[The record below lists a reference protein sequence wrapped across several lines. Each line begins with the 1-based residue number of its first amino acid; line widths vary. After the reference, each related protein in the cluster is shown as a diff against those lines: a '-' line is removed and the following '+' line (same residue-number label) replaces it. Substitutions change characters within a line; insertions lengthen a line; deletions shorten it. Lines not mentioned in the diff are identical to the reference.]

1 MIPMAVLGLTAC
13 APSSS
18 PEAGDNDSSSSNEAG
33 STRPAP
39 PFSWGEDSATTEP
52 EGTPSPIE
60 PPPTLDGPDATQDA
74 PEATTDT
81 GGSGNSGGSGGS
93 SSGNVVK
100 YGDVDLSDKD
110 WDVSCTDDYA
120 NGYVF
125 DGQDGDDYHSVSVSL
140 NADGSV
146 DYVMIDSDTNYSLY
160 YSDGV
165 TGYPELA
172 ATASY
177 TPGVEMQ
184 ASGTGTVDY
193 EFTEYE
199 DFEIT
204 LVCDSSF

>member
-1 MIPMAVLGLTAC
+1 MIPVAALGLTAC
-13 APSSS
+13 ASTSS
-18 PEAGDNDSSSSNEAG
+18 PEAGDSDSSSSNDAG

-39 PFSWGEDSATTEP
+39 PFVWGEESATTEP
-52 EGTPSPIE
+52 EPSPAPIE
-60 PPPTLDGPDATQDA
+60 PPPTAEA
-74 PEATTDT
+74 PEATQDTPQATADT
-81 GGSGNSGGSGGS
+81 GGSSGS
-93 SSGNVVK
+93 SGGNVVK

-125 DGQDGDDYHSVSVSL
+125 DGENGDDYHSVSVSL
-140 NADGSV
+140 NEDGSV
-146 DYVMIDSDTNYSLY
+146 DYVMIDSDTNFSLY

-165 TGYPELA
+165 SGYPELA

-177 TPGVEMQ
+177 TPGVELQ

-204 LVCDSSF
+204 LKCDSTF